1 MKEGSVTTNEEI
13 LEWLEEREGRFI
25 AVADEIWRKPQLGLA
40 ETEACALHTAEM
52 EKEGFR
58 ITRNIGGQPTAFM
71 AEWGSGSPKI
81 GFLGEYD
88 ALPGL
93 SQKLQATQDPAV
105 EGGPGHGCGH
115 NLLGTGALAAT
126 MALKSWFE
134 ETGREGTVRYY
145 GCPAEETLIGKVY
158 MARDGVFD
166 DLDAAIT
173 WHPSD
178 FNNGVKSSCNAMDN
192 IKFRFHGKTAH
203 AGGNPEQGR
212 SALDAV
218 ELMNAGVNYMREH
231 IIQEARIHYVISNG
245 GGAPNVVPA
254 EAEVWYY
261 VRAPQRSQVDELTAR
276 VRKIAQGAALMT
288 ETTLEE
294 DMQGGCFDVLPNFV
308 LADLSHA
315 IMEEIGPID
324 FTADEQAYAATVT
337 AGFPPGTCELNL
349 RTRGLPEALLELPLH
364 GEIHPIYDEGHV
376 SGGSTDVGDVSYI
389 TPTVQ
394 VHTVCHPTAIPGH
407 SWGITAC
414 SGMSIGHKGMM
425 LAAKAMALTGAALV
439 LDPKL
444 IQQAQAELKERTGG
458 MPYRSPLAPGLKPPV
473 PKHVLAAAR

>member
-1 MKEGSVTTNEEI
+1 MATNEEI
-13 LEWLEEREGRFI
+13 QEWLEEREGRFV
-25 AVADEIWRKPQLGLA
+25 AVADEIWRKPQLGLG
-40 ETEACALHTAEM
+40 ETEACALHTSEM

-58 ITRNIGGQPTAFM
+58 ITANIGGMPTAFM

-93 SQKLQATQDPAV
+93 SQKLQPTQDPEV

-126 MALKSWFE
+126 MALKAWLE

-158 MARDGVFD
+158 MAREGVFD

-178 FNNGVKSSCNAMDN
+178 FNNASKGSFTAMDN

-203 AGGNPEQGR
+203 AAGNPEHGR

-218 ELMNAGVNYMREH
+218 ELMNTGVNYMREH
-231 IIQEARIHYVISNG
+231 VIQEARIHYVITNG

-261 VRAPQRSQVDELTAR
+261 VRAPERDQVDELTAR
-276 VRKIAQGAALMT
+276 VRDIAKGAALMT
-288 ETTLEE
+288 GTTLEE
-294 DMQGGCFDVLPNFV
+294 DMQGGCYNVLPNYA
-308 LADLSHA
+308 LADLAQS
-315 IMEEIGPID
+315 ILGELGPIEFTQEEQD
-324 FTADEQAYAATVT
+324 FAAAVVN
-337 AGFPPGTCELNL
+337 GFPPGTREANMRRQNL
-349 RTRGLPEALLELPLH
+349 PVDLFAKPMNGDIQPVH
-364 GEIHPIYDEGHV
+364 DEGRTV
-376 SGGSTDVGDVSYI
+376 GGSTDVADVSWI
-389 TPTVQ
+389 TPTV
-394 VHTVCHPTAIPGH
+394 TVLTACHPVGIPGH
-407 SWGITAC
+407 SWGITATA
-414 SGMSIGHKGMM
+414 GMSIGHKGMM
-425 LAAKAMALTGAALV
+425 LAAKAMAMTGAALF
-439 LDPKL
+439 LDSAL
-444 IQQAQAELKERTGG
+444 IEDAQKEFMERTKDR
-458 MPYRSPLAPGLKPPV
+458 PYKTPLAEGLKPPV